1 MYPYFVFL
9 QILIYLPE
17 HLARKW
23 QYHSVGRLMSKLLHP
38 GNSWKLLKREAMRLF
53 LLWYQILGEV
63 AGEPLHAMFATLVP
77 GFPSPYQGLGLT
89 ALAAMTPDNQVSC
102 YNTTVMPW
110 TTSR

>member
-1 MYPYFVFL
+1 
-9 QILIYLPE
+9 
-17 HLARKW
+17 
-23 QYHSVGRLMSKLLHP
+23 MSKLLHP

-89 ALAAMTPDNQVSC
+89 ALAAMTPDTQVSMIIDKIFHLKGVFEIL
-102 YNTTVMPW
+102 NI
-110 TTSR
+110 